1 MTTESHRVL
10 VGADLDYDL
19 LVQERFASREV
30 RDPVQWCRLRSGW
43 DSAMSCTSRQAV
55 RPTEQVE
62 LDLQNDCHQRR
73 RRRQRRI

>member
-10 VGADLDYDL
+10 VGADLGYDL

-43 DSAMSCTSRQAV
+43 DRRCPA
-55 RPTEQVE
+55 QVG
-62 LDLQNDCHQRR
+62 RR
-73 RRRQRRI
+73 